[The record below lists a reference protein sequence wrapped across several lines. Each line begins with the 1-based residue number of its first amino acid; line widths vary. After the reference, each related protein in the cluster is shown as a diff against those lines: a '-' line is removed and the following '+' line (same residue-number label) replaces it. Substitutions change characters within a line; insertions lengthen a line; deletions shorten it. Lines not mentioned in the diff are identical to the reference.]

1 MDHFADERDFALLE
15 GDRYT
20 FFVLRRILGGGCTLL
35 LTDHE
40 RLIICFSVSPYPVW
54 IWTPDGA
61 PEEEFERAYR
71 LSAENGLLDGTHT
84 FNLKYEPAEY
94 FLRRAA
100 ADGLALSL
108 ERNMFAYDCPKPIE
122 PTDKADGQLRRCTDE
137 DLEELV
143 ECFDLF
149 HEAIG
154 IDKKD
159 REGYRAD
166 ARTAIESGRMFF
178 WQNAAGRNVACCKY
192 GPNGNMAAVNYV
204 FTRPE
209 YRRMHY
215 AENMVYQVS
224 CLAQAE
230 GCLPMLY
237 TNADYVPSNACYE
250 KIGYILRGKLC
261 TIG

>member
-20 FFVLRRILGGGCTLL
+20 FFVLRRILGGDCTLL

-40 RLIICFSVSPYPVW
+40 RLIICFTAHPYPVW

-61 PEEEFERAYR
+61 AEDEFARAYR
-71 LSAENGLLDGTHT
+71 LCAENGLLDGTHT
-84 FNLKYEPAEY
+84 FNLKYELAEF
-94 FLRRAA
+94 FLRQAA
-100 ADGLALSL
+100 EDGLSL
-108 ERNMFAYDCPKPIE
+108 KLTQNMFAYDCPAPVE
-122 PTDKADGQLRRCTDE
+122 PADKADGGLHRCTNE

-143 ECFDLF
+143 EFIDRF
-149 HEAIG
+149 HQAVG

-159 REGYRAD
+159 REAYRTD
-166 ARTAIESGRMFF
+166 AHTGIDSGRMFF

-192 GPNGNMAAVNYV
+192 GPNGSMASVNLV
-204 FTRPE
+204 FTQPE

-215 AENMVYQVS
+215 AENMVYQVT

-230 GCLPMLY
+230 GYLPMLY

-250 KIGYILRGKLC
+250 KIGYILRGKLS
-261 TIG
+261 TLG